1 MDNVLGSIKNFS
13 SPDVVRTRKVDVL
26 NADGG
31 GESMTFEKN
40 LYLNERE
47 KGLTGNLTYEQWYNA
62 NKQRLEAPNKA
73 KETEK
78 KGKQLG
84 TGMFIVGAILTYY
97 IVYKI
102 LKG

>member
-26 NADGG
+26 NADGEG
-31 GESMTFEKN
+31 GEGMSE
-40 LYLNERE
+40 
-47 KGLTGNLTYEQWYNA
+47 
-62 NKQRLEAPNKA
+62 
-73 KETEK
+73 ETAK